1 MARRLRAVV
10 AALALSAGGAAAAG
24 PSGAVAAAADP
35 LAKTVSI
42 DVQDAH
48 LANILRMMADD
59 TGLNVILDPA
69 VDRKITLELGNVTWR
84 QFLDLS
90 LRLYGLRAELQGN
103 VVMIAPQAS
112 PSFRAAEPRRD
123 ESPLETRMVQVR
135 YADGKN
141 LAAILERSV
150 LSAEGTVSV
159 DERTNTLILRDH
171 PSRLAEAIRVIGHD

>member
-10 AALALSAGGAAAAG
+10 AALVLSAGGAAAAG
-24 PSGAVAAAADP
+24 PSGASAGADP
-35 LAKTVSI
+35 LARTVSI

-48 LANILRMMADD
+48 LANILRMMADQ

-69 VDRKITLELGNVTWR
+69 VDRKITLKLGNVTWK
-84 QFLDLS
+84 QFLDLA
-90 LRLYGLRAELQGN
+90 LRLYGLRAEYQGN
-103 VVMIAPQAS
+103 VVMIAPQDS
-112 PSFRAAEPRRD
+112 PSFRAAEPRKD
-123 ESPLETRMVQVR
+123 EAPLETRMVQVR

>member
-1 MARRLRAVV
+1 MARNLVLGILVGCLASV
-10 AALALSAGGAAAAG
+10 AFVG
-24 PSGAVAAAADP
+24 PSRASVAAADP

-69 VDRKITLELGNVTWR
+69 VDRKITLRLGNVTWR

-90 LRLYGLRAELQGN
+90 LELYGLRAEYQGN
-103 VVMIAPQAS
+103 VVMIAPSDSAA
-112 PSFRAAEPRRD
+112 FRATEPRRD
-123 ESPLETRMVQVR
+123 ESPIETRLVQVR
-135 YADGKN
+135 YAEGKN

-150 LSAEGTVSV
+150 LSKDGTVSV

-171 PSRLAEAIRVIGHD
+171 PTRIAEAIRVIGHD